1 MKKYILTLL
10 FIFFGSKAF
19 ALDYNVQVSGITYGT
34 GTASFVL
41 TGPAAGTQ
49 GTVTAISGT
58 WAGETITGLVS
69 YAGND
74 QQLNANGVTGDVT
87 YGGIS
92 FSTSAG
98 NVNISSATPP
108 RGPIAIFNS
117 TNPSRSLV
125 PITVTI
131 TPVAVASVPTL
142 SEWGMIIMASL
153 MALLA
158 ITRMRRQG

>member
-1 MKKYILTLL
+1 MKKYILTLI

-19 ALDYNVQVSGITYGT
+19 AMDYNVQVSGITYGT

-49 GTVTAISGT
+49 GAVTAISGN

-69 YAGND
+69 YAGSD
-74 QQLNANGVTGDVT
+74 QQLNALGVTGNVT

-92 FSTSAG
+92 FSTTNG
-98 NVNISSATPP
+98 NVNISSASPP

-131 TPVAVASVPTL
+131 TPVSVASVPTL
-142 SEWGMIIMASL
+142 SEWAMIVMASL
-153 MALLA
+153 MALFA
-158 ITRMRRQG
+158 MTRMRRKV